1 MNKNIPVYL
10 SELQYLCKNVI
21 QSVCI
26 GKPNASLNIFD
37 ELVEKFQTEFDNH
50 IEFCTDTLKN
60 TPVVCDISNTEICM
74 LPKMDSMH
82 DLVKY
87 TLIVSKFLIPNYLE
101 IPDIEDN
108 NEDENSTRD
117 YVKWRIIRHVKNMTF
132 EQSSV
137 RIVAI
142 MGKIVTL
149 QFIEQLLR
157 IPIYK
162 TFPMRTILHG
172 CIDAETFEKFR
183 ENNRKSMETLDIIF
197 KKQKFPI

>member
-1 MNKNIPVYL
+1 M
-10 SELQYLCKNVI
+10 
-21 QSVCI
+21 
-26 GKPNASLNIFD
+26 NIFD

-108 NEDENSTRD
+108 NENENSTRD

-137 RIVAI
+137 RIVSI
-142 MGKIVTL
+142 MEKIVTL
-149 QFIEQLLR
+149 QFIEQLLQ

-162 TFPMRTILHG
+162 TFPMRPILHG

-183 ENNRKSMETLDIIF
+183 ENNRKSMKILDTIFDANTII
-197 KKQKFPI
+197 